1 MEILRVPSSVIAYKA
16 TGLTPGAEYSYTVLT
31 LADHSVLSETGTAD
45 SSGSLSIVLPSN
57 IDGDYEITID
67 GETYDVSVVR
77 PYVDPNTKG
86 DTASEIQAYAENEEI
101 ARAIIDSIIAP
112 GFYYKKY
119 VLDTVGNGSDYI
131 PLWVDAK
138 KVLKVYENNVCI
150 YDANDADNYPRSFKI
165 TEDKTA
171 IVENYTDMVNRSE
184 GANVILPL
192 AASDNGSVIY
202 FTGGFVKNADYKFV
216 LEVGHKNVPSDIVRA
231 ASLLIDD
238 LACGKLEYYKRFV
251 TAYNTDQF
259 RIQFDKSSFEGTGNI
274 IVDKILSK
282 YNKSILKLGVL

>member
-1 MEILRVPSSVIAYKA
+1 MEVLRVPSSVIAYKVI
-16 TGLTPGAEYSYTVLT
+16 GLNPSSAYSYTVLT
-31 LADHSVLSETGTAD
+31 LADHSTTSATTTSD
-45 SSGSLSIVLPSN
+45 SNGSLSIALPSH

-86 DTASEIQAYAENEEI
+86 SIASEIEEYTKNEEI
-101 ARAIIDSIIAP
+101 ARAIIDSVIPA

-119 VLDTVGNGSDYI
+119 VLDTVGNGADYI

-138 KVLKVYENNVCI
+138 KVIKVYENNVCI
-150 YDANDADNYPRSFKI
+150 YDADNADDYARSFKI

-171 IVENYTDMVNRSE
+171 VVEEYPSMVNRSE

-202 FTGGFVKNADYKFV
+202 FTGGFIKNSDYKIV
-216 LEVGHKNVPSDIVRA
+216 LEIGHKNIPSDIVRA
-231 ASLLIDD
+231 TELLVED
-238 LACGKLEYYKRFV
+238 LTCGKLEYYKRFV
-251 TAYNTDQF
+251 TSYNTDQF

-282 YNKSILKLGVL
+282 YSKSILKLGVL